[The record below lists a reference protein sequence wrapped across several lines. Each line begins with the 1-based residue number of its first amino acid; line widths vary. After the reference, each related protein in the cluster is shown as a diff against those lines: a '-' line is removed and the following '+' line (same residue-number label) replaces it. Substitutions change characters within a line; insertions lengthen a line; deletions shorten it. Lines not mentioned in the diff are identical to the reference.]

1 MSKRTRVQA
10 TTSDSDDVDT
20 NEINELLGVDPKQK
34 QEEDEGEGQTVSLAE
49 LDMVMNE
56 GSLPTTPKKARSLPS
71 CLSEKRITSEKR
83 IRFGNKA
90 TVDYHEGDPAS
101 VVSPLLQRVESDIS
115 TRPSAITEI
124 DYPENLETSRDRKS
138 VV

>member
-49 LDMVMNE
+49 LDVW
-56 GSLPTTPKKARSLPS
+56 
-71 CLSEKRITSEKR
+71 
-83 IRFGNKA
+83 F
-90 TVDYHEGDPAS
+90 V
-101 VVSPLLQRVESDIS
+101 
-115 TRPSAITEI
+115 
-124 DYPENLETSRDRKS
+124 LEA
-138 VV
+138 